1 MKRTLK
7 VTFSLLLTLA
17 FTLGLGSVALA
28 DDASVSYE
36 GGAEQFVFLPG
47 SEYTD
52 TDLFDGF
59 KGVMPGDTL
68 TQKITVTN
76 NRYGTDTVKIYMR
89 AQVHGELTG
98 NPLSEAVAA
107 QETVVSMTDFLSQLS
122 MTVKQGDTVLYQAA
136 PNELD
141 GLAQNVLL
149 GSFASGESTEL
160 TVELKVPA
168 GLGNQYAERIGEVDW
183 VFTAEEIPAPT
194 TAKPEQ
200 PKTGDTASLVLWIVL
215 AGAALV
221 LLAALAFARVR
232 QSRAK

>member
-76 NRYGTDTVKIYMR
+76 NPPRHG
-89 AQVHGELTG
+89 HGE
-98 NPLSEAVAA
+98 
-107 QETVVSMTDFLSQLS
+107 D
-122 MTVKQGDTVLYQAA
+122 LYARA
-136 PNELD
+136 GARRAD
-141 GLAQNVLL
+141 
-149 GSFASGESTEL
+149 GES
-160 TVELKVPA
+160 
-168 GLGNQYAERIGEVDW
+168 
-183 VFTAEEIPAPT
+183 
-194 TAKPEQ
+194 PE
-200 PKTGDTASLVLWIVL
+200 
-215 AGAALV
+215 
-221 LLAALAFARVR
+221 
-232 QSRAK
+232 